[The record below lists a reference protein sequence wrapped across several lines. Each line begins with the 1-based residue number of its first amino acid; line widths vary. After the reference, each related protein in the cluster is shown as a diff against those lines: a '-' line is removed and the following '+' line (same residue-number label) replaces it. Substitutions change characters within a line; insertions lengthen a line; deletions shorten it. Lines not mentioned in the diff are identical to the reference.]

1 MANISSDRVKAQ
13 LERVLTSSGFKGG
26 KRLGQFLSYVVEQA
40 LNGRPDIIKQYTVAV
55 DAFGYGADFD
65 PQTNPIVR
73 IEAQRLRRAL
83 DQYYFSQG
91 LGDPIR
97 IDVPKGGYVPTFVE
111 NHHAPQNPDSSEI
124 PVPDQ
129 SPTSLDISK
138 PSIAVM
144 MIACLNPEDA
154 FGYVA
159 TGLTEEIIIA
169 LTRFPDF
176 LVVGPLTRDAVHGQ
190 AVDIRRIG
198 QQYGVRF
205 IMDGTL
211 RLQGEMHR
219 LTVRLADAASGQ
231 QLWGEAL
238 EFKLQNGSMPA
249 VESDVVSQVA
259 ATIADNYG
267 IIPRTLSME
276 SSARKTESPD
286 AYEAMLRFY
295 HYCRV
300 LTPESY
306 VDAVEALEQTLR
318 HHPEHALASAA
329 LGDLV
334 ASSYWFGYDDDAS
347 NLAGAET
354 LARRAVALDP
364 KCQPARYTMALI
376 HFLKFQRS
384 LFLDE
389 AEQALRLNP
398 NNVNT
403 LAVVALHLG
412 MVGDWERA
420 VKLMEKAMRL
430 NPHHPGWYHIV
441 AFMNHYRQG
450 EYDRAWIEAKRFNTP
465 EFFWDPLIRAATLGQ
480 LDRPRQARKAVDD
493 LLTLVPDFDRRGPSL
508 TRRMVYL
515 AEHVEMLLEG
525 LLKAGLEIQ
534 TKVINAN

>member
-1 MANISSDRVKAQ
+1 MTNISSDRVKTQ
-13 LERVLTSSGFKGG
+13 LERVLASSEFMAG

-40 LNGRPDIIKQYTVAV
+40 LNGQSGGIKQYAVAV
-55 DAFGYGADFD
+55 EAFGYGADFD
-65 PQTNPIVR
+65 PQSNPIVR

-83 DQYYFSQG
+83 DHYYYTHG
-91 LGDPIR
+91 AEDPIR
-97 IDVPKGGYVPTFVE
+97 IDVPKGGYVPTFSE
-111 NHHAPQNPDSSEI
+111 NHNVSPHPDSSECTA
-124 PVPDQ
+124 PATA
-129 SPTSLDISK
+129 PTSLDASK
-138 PSIAVM
+138 PSVAVM
-144 MIACLNPEDA
+144 MISSLNPGDA

-176 LVVGPLTRDAVHGQ
+176 LVVGPLTRDAIHGQ
-190 AVDIRRIG
+190 AVNIRSIG

-205 IMDGTL
+205 VMDGSL
-211 RLQGEMHR
+211 RLQGEMFR
-219 LTVRLADAASGQ
+219 LTVRLVDAAGGQ

-238 EFKLQNGSMPA
+238 EFKLQNGSMLA
-249 VESDVVSQVA
+249 VENDVVSQVA
-259 ATIADNYG
+259 ATIADSYG

-276 SSARKTESPD
+276 SSAQNTETPD
-286 AYEAMLRFY
+286 AYEAILRFY

-318 HHPEHALASAA
+318 NQPDHALASAA

-347 NLAGAET
+347 NLAGAER

-364 KCQPARYTMALI
+364 NCQPARYTMALI

-398 NNVNT
+398 NNANT

-412 MVGDWERA
+412 MVNEWERA

-430 NPHHPGWYHIV
+430 NPHYPGWYHIV

-450 EYDRAWIEAKRFNTP
+450 EYNRAWIAAKRFNTP
-465 EFFWDPLIRAATLGQ
+465 EFFWDPLIRAAALGQ
-480 LDRPRQARKAVDD
+480 LDRPKKARKAVHD
-493 LLTLVPDFDRRGPSL
+493 LLALVPDFKNRGPSL
-508 TRRMVYL
+508 IRRMVYL
-515 AEHVEMLLEG
+515 DEHVDMLVAG
-525 LLKAGLEIQ
+525 LRKAGVEF
-534 TKVINAN
+534 